1 MCVSFT
7 GTRQLVAEVFQRILM
22 NGFGCWSARCWAAG
36 ICAFRPGILTG
47 ALRALGLLALVVWM
61 LGCTLAT
68 SESGGGDQIFRE
80 ANRLYAEGK
89 YAECA
94 EKFHWL
100 IARYPENPRL
110 FNNLGNVYFKQGR
123 LEEARDQYRRAL
135 ELNPGYAIATANLAV
150 LSLKRGRTDE
160 ALETFHQNLATYPD
174 YPEGHNGLG
183 VCELQQ
189 GRTEAAMAHFR
200 KAIDLNGGT
209 PPMLN
214 NLAYAYAESNIYL
227 NEAMNL
233 AKETLKSDPDNTA
246 FMDTL
251 GWVYFKR
258 GVFDQS
264 VDTLRAALDAEPASE
279 VIRSHLSTVYH
290 WTGRDDEAM
299 ALAVEGIR
307 LRHRE
312 NQ

>member
-1 MCVSFT
+1 MRPRELLCAAYRSIFGSASVIRDAASPWEGRRVSRADSLTEMMLRRWVLAVFFC
-7 GTRQLVAEVFQRILM
+7 LV
-22 NGFGCWSARCWAAG
+22 GCSFA
-36 ICAFRPGILTG
+36 P
-47 ALRALGLLALVVWM
+47 
-61 LGCTLAT
+61 
-68 SESGGGDQIFRE
+68 SKSGDADRFFRE
-80 ANRLYAEGK
+80 ANRLYAQGK
-89 YAECA
+89 YTEAAE
-94 EKFHWL
+94 ELQRL
-100 IARYPENPRL
+100 IAQYPENPRL

-123 LEEARDQYRRAL
+123 SEEARNQYRRAL

-150 LSLKRGRTDE
+150 LSLKSGRTEE

-189 GRTEAAMAHFR
+189 GRVEAAVTHFR
-200 KAIDLNGGT
+200 KAIDLNGGA
-209 PPMLN
+209 PPMFN

-227 NEAMNL
+227 NEAMSM
-233 AKETLKSDPDNTA
+233 AKEILESDPDNPA
-246 FMDTL
+246 FLDTL

-258 GVFDQS
+258 GVFEQS
-264 VDTLRAALDAEPASE
+264 VDALRAALEEEPASE
-279 VIRSHLSTVYH
+279 VIRSHLSTVYR

-312 NQ
+312 SH